1 MQMTE
6 NNSMVFLHW
15 KAASVPVQRC
25 NQVDMAASTR
35 DGGGDREQA
44 QEGQTHE
51 VTLNPRTLQDQ
62 VKRVEIASE

>member
-1 MQMTE
+1 MTE
-6 NNSMVFLHW
+6 NSSMVFLHW

-25 NQVDMAASTR
+25 SQVDMAASTG

-44 QEGQTHE
+44 QKGQMHE
-51 VTLNPRTLQDQ
+51 VTLNPRALQDQ